1 MKYPILVLFIMLM
14 SGCSARWHLK
24 RAQHHINKAEQKGA
38 SIDSDTVFI
47 EKEVFVPEIKTDT
60 VFESQP
66 GDTVTI
72 EKEKLTIKYVKLP
85 GDKVYIEGKVK
96 SDTVIV
102 KVPHQVVTNIEAP
115 PCPYR
120 WWHILVGFLIG
131 LVVGVL
137 FGKIFLR

>member
-1 MKYPILVLFIMLM
+1 MNYPTLILFIILM
-14 SGCSARWHLK
+14 TGCSARWHLK

-38 SIDSDTVFI
+38 SIDSDTVYI

-85 GDKVYIEGKVK
+85 GDKVYIDVK
-96 SDTVIV
+96 
-102 KVPHQVVTNIEAP
+102 
-115 PCPYR
+115 
-120 WWHILVGFLIG
+120 
-131 LVVGVL
+131 
-137 FGKIFLR
+137 

>member
-1 MKYPILVLFIMLM
+1 M

-38 SIDSDTVFI
+38 SIDSDTVYV

-60 VFESQP
+60 VFESLP

-85 GDKVYIEGKVK
+85 GDKVYIEVK
-96 SDTVIV
+96 HNHDTVIV
-102 KVPHQVVTNIEAP
+102 KVPYQVNTNIEAP